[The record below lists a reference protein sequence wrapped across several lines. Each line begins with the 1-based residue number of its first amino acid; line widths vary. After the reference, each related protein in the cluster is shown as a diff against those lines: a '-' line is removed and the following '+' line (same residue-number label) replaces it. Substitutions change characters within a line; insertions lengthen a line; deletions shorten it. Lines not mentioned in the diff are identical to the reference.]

1 MHWPDLI
8 RMQDCQTLYS
18 VLAKRG
24 SKRRRVVARLAAAVA
39 GGVKVSVA
47 LCGWSGWSERY
58 SREEEGEY

>member
-1 MHWPDLI
+1 M
-8 RMQDCQTLYS
+8 
-18 VLAKRG
+18 
-24 SKRRRVVARLAAAVA
+24 ARLAAAVA